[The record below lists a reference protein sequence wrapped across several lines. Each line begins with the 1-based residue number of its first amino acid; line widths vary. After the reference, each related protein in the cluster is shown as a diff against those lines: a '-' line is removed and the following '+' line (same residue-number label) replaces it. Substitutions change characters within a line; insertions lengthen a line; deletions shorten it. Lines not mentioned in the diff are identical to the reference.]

1 MASTAAMATEGSNMR
16 AAVER
21 MSDGRVRDPRAVIPP
36 AMTRWAA
43 AVSTMATP
51 ESTRDFP
58 VRLQVAS
65 QLISAPT
72 SNNRRA
78 RTRMRAPLVNMIS
91 ELEKSLFFLVLTK
104 ARGVGPQN
112 NRVLQPCMPTIDSFV
127 QVWLVVLALF
137 EVPEILKQVLN
148 QDDAISGMVSNLAN
162 ARAERHLWAFTL
174 ALLVGARVLAA
185 SCHYSRAVSW
195 HCAFV
200 HTVEAVALGNE
211 YLVHGAKGNAV
222 IHALIHANAV
232 LFIAWAV
239 MPQADAKKHA

>member
-1 MASTAAMATEGSNMR
+1 MATEGSNMR

-51 ESTRDFP
+51 ENTETS
-58 VRLQVAS
+58 RLQVAS

-78 RTRMRAPLVNMIS
+78 RTRMRAPLVILYS
-91 ELEKSLFFLVLTK
+91 ELEKSLSWCSRRRAVWG
-104 ARGVGPQN
+104 RRQN

-185 SCHYSRAVSW
+185 SCHYSRAVRW